1 MNYIEVNI
9 TINPLEP
16 WHDLISSDL
25 GGFNYESFIQ
35 TENGIQAFIKVE
47 EYSENDL
54 SLLLNEYSENCE
66 TNFKIKEIESI
77 NWNEEWEKN
86 FSPIVVANKCIVRAT
101 FHNLDRK
108 YDYDIVI
115 NPKMSFGTGHHATT
129 HLMIEQMLKLDIQN
143 QSILDMGCGT
153 SVLAI
158 LASKKAA
165 KVVFAVDYDEW
176 SVNNSIENIKL
187 NNVDNVEVKQGSEEQ
202 IKGGHFNLILA
213 NINLNVL
220 LAQIE
225 TYYQVLEP
233 KGSILF
239 SGLLEK
245 DLNKLLAKTKQ
256 LGLVVKE
263 TKQKDKWIMVHCE
276 K

>member
-9 TINPLEP
+9 TINPLKP

-25 GGFNYESFIQ
+25 GGIHYESFIQ
-35 TENGIQAFIKVE
+35 TESGIKAFVKVE

-54 SLLLNEYSENCE
+54 SLLLKEYSENCE
-66 TNFKIKEIESI
+66 TNFKVKEIESI

-86 FSPIVVANKCIVRAT
+86 FSPIVVNDKCIVRAT

-129 HLMIEQMLKLDIQN
+129 NLMIEQMLKLDIKN
-143 QSILDMGCGT
+143 KSVLDMGCGT
-153 SVLAI
+153 SVLGI

-165 KVVFAVDYDEW
+165 KAVFAVDYDEW
-176 SVNNSIENIKL
+176 SVNNSIENVKL
-187 NNVDNVEVKQGSEEQ
+187 NNVDNIAVKQGSEEQ
-202 IKGGHFNLILA
+202 LKGGHFNLILA

-225 TYYQVLEP
+225 TYYQILEP
-233 KGSILF
+233 EGSILL
-239 SGLLEK
+239 SGVLEK
-245 DLNKLLAKTKQ
+245 DLNKLLVKIKH

-263 TKQKDKWIMVHCE
+263 TKQKDKWIMVYCE

>member
-16 WHDLISSDL
+16 WSDLISSDL
-25 GGFNYESFIQ
+25 GGFNYESFVQ
-35 TENGIQAFIKVE
+35 TENGIQAFIKIE
-47 EYSENDL
+47 EYYENDL
-54 SLLLNEYSENCE
+54 SLLLNEYSESCE
-66 TNFKIKEIESI
+66 TSYQIKEIESI

-86 FSPIVVANKCIVRAT
+86 FSPIVVADKCIVRAT

-143 QSILDMGCGT
+143 KSVLDMGCGT

-158 LASKKAA
+158 LAAKKAA
-165 KVVFAVDYDEW
+165 KFVFAVDYDEW

-187 NNVDNVEVKQGSEEQ
+187 NNVDNVEVKQGSKEL
-202 IKGGHFNLILA
+202 IRGGHFNLILA

-245 DLNKLLAKTKQ
+245 DLNKLLAKIKK

>member
-1 MNYIEVNI
+1 MNPVD
-9 TINPLEP
+9 P
-16 WHDLISSDL
+16 WNDLISSDL
-25 GGFNYESFIQ
+25 GEIKYESFNQ
-35 TENGIQAFIKVE
+35 TENGIQAFIKAE
-47 EYSENDL
+47 EFSENDL
-54 SLLLNEYSENCE
+54 SLLLNEYSESCE
-66 TNFKIKEIESI
+66 TSYQIKEIESI
-77 NWNEEWEKN
+77 NWNKEWEKN
-86 FSPIVVANKCIVRAT
+86 FSPIVVADKCIVRAT

-129 HLMIEQMLKLDIQN
+129 HLMIEQMLKLDMQN

-158 LASKKAA
+158 LAAKKAA

-176 SVNNSIENIKL
+176 SVRNSIENIKL
-187 NNVDNVEVKQGSEEQ
+187 NNIDNIEVKKGSEEQ
-202 IKGGHFNLILA
+202 IIGGHFNLILA
-213 NINLNVL
+213 NINLNAL
-220 LAQIE
+220 LHQIE

-233 KGSILF
+233 KGSIFF

-245 DLNKLLAKTKQ
+245 DLNKLLAKIKQ